1 MQLDINDL
9 YKLISESIQEVVR
22 ENFQYNL
29 MEVFGDEEIQ
39 LELEDGK
46 HVNIYV
52 NIEKIYNNKYS
63 MYKKIKNN
71 YTLGVAYNICKL
83 NFKDIKRFRRIEKK

>member
-9 YKLISESIQEVVR
+9 YKLISESIQQVVR

-52 NIEKIYNNKYS
+52 NIYTRREQKNIMGN
-63 MYKKIKNN
+63 KIKNQ
-71 YTLGVAYNICKL
+71 
-83 NFKDIKRFRRIEKK
+83 EKNSKSIFLE